1 MALTIRHATL
11 SNVPDEGVPGEIGPS
26 EWNEGHTITDG
37 DPIVILATG
46 QSNFVQTPAFTWSP
60 ESRAKVWNY
69 NHTDGN
75 IGTAFVALASTTINV
90 ADKFASEVARLNP
103 TRTVYLINAA
113 TALSGN
119 TIKRWLPGAT
129 GIDNYLQITNNV
141 PVALAAIGAT
151 KIDLLIWWQGEAQT
165 ADFYDYPIDW
175 ETFYNRLVLESWFP
189 RATPMIIFGI
199 APTTISGSIYTDIT
213 NGKLQEVVRADPDC
227 RRFVYTGSLAASF
240 WQGGF
245 HLNGSGYDQVGKMAA
260 AEFVYGSTRNA
271 MIDPVQGSIR
281 AEVIRPVQRNLITA
295 GDFTTNPWQRGTT
308 FTGAANGSFSAD
320 RWKLAMAGAGVVDIA
335 KTADAP
341 TIAQAGVFT
350 QHCLDVAV
358 TTADASMDAT
368 DQYFVRQI
376 VEGLNTA
383 FLGFGQSNA
392 RRITVSFWVKSAK
405 TGLHWLSLRNN
416 AGDRSYPTS
425 YTVNA
430 ANTWE
435 RKVITIPGDVTG
447 TWLYTTS
454 SGIMI
459 TWALGMGSNF
469 FLGATPDAWNA
480 GNFLAAGTSVNVM
493 DTIGNHFKL
502 ALVQVEEG
510 VGASPF
516 EQLQQDV
523 ILDRCRRYYRKSFAQ
538 ATAPAQN
545 VGTNVGAAFAVSH
558 AASAVFGTR
567 VEFDSNMRAGATIT
581 TYNPA
586 AANPNWR
593 DVTNGADRTVTV
605 GDQSE
610 SGFTI
615 TGAAGAAAASN
626 YIHWQASADL

>member
-1 MALTIRHATL
+1 MTLTIKHATL
-11 SNVPDEGVPGEIGPS
+11 SNIPDEGVPGEIGPN

-37 DPIVILATG
+37 EPIVILATG

-60 ESRAKVWNY
+60 ESRAKIWNY
-69 NHTDGN
+69 NHTDGS
-75 IGTAFVALASTTINV
+75 IGTAFVPLASTTINV
-90 ADKFASEVARLNP
+90 GDKFASEIARLNP
-103 TRTVYLINAA
+103 TRMVYLINTA

-151 KIDLLIWWQGEAQT
+151 KIDLLMWWQGEAQI
-165 ADFYDYPIDW
+165 ADFNDYSTDW
-175 ETFYNRLVLESWFP
+175 ETFYNRLLLESWFP
-189 RATPMIIFGI
+189 RATPVIIFGI

-213 NGKLQEVVRADPDC
+213 NGQLQAVVRNDPDF

-245 HLNGSGYDQVGKMAA
+245 HLNGSGYDQAGKMAG
-260 AEFVYGSTRNA
+260 AEFVYGPTRNA
-271 MIDPVQGSIR
+271 LIDPVQGTVR
-281 AEVIRPVQRNLITA
+281 AEVIPRVQRNLITA

-320 RWKLAMAGAGVVDIA
+320 RWKLALAGVGVVDIA

-447 TWLYTTS
+447 TWLYSTS

-459 TWALGMGSNF
+459 TWALGLGSNF

-493 DTIGNHFKL
+493 DTIGNHFKV

-510 VGASPF
+510 IGASPF
-516 EQLQQDV
+516 EQLPQDV
-523 ILDRCRRYYRKSFAQ
+523 ILDRCRRYYRKSFVQ
-538 ATAPAQN
+538 ATAPTQN

-558 AASAVFGTR
+558 VAAAVFGTR
-567 VEFDSNMRAGATIT
+567 VEFDSNMRAAPIIT

-586 AANPNWR
+586 AANANWR
-593 DVTNGADRTVTV
+593 DATNSADRTATV

-626 YIHWQASADL
+626 YIHWQASAEL